1 MFSRIL
7 VANRG
12 EIALRII
19 RACKEQGIET
29 VAVYSEA
36 DRDAMYLGLADYA
49 VCIGPAQ
56 SSESYLNIPR
66 IISAAEITDVQAIHP
81 GCGFLAE
88 NAHFAEV
95 CESSNISF
103 IGPPAKVISLCGH
116 KAEAIRVAK
125 SCKIP
130 TVPGSDKVVE
140 SPDEALVVTKR
151 IGYPVIIKATG
162 GGGGKGMRVVHNDIT
177 LRNGFFIAQREA
189 GAAFK
194 NSALYIEKY
203 IEGAR
208 HIEVQILCDND
219 GRSVHLGMRDCSLQR
234 RHQKLIEESPPPG
247 LPRRVGE
254 AISKAAIKFASA
266 VNYVNAGT
274 VEFLVDRSGRFYF
287 MEMNARLQVEH
298 PVTEMVTGIDLVE
311 QQFRIANGNKLKL
324 KQNRIETKGVAIEC
338 RINAEDPD
346 DGFKPTPGTV
356 GFYSPPGGPGIRL
369 DTHIYPGYKVTPYY
383 DALIGKLIAYGKKR
397 NDAIACMRRALEEF
411 IVEGVKTTI
420 PLFRTVFGNTRFA
433 EGPVDTGFV
442 ESLFASGGAGWEPR
456 KR

>member
-19 RACKEQGIET
+19 RACKEMGVET

-36 DRDAMYLGLADYA
+36 DRNAIYLKLADYA
-49 VCIGPAQ
+49 VCIGPAM

-95 CESSNISF
+95 CESSNIRF
-103 IGPPAKVISLCGH
+103 IGPSAEAIRLCGH
-116 KAEAIRVAK
+116 KAVALKTAK

-130 TVPGSDKVVE
+130 TVPGSDKVVDAPE
-140 SPDEALVVTKR
+140 EALEVAKR
-151 IGYPVIIKATG
+151 IGYPVIIKAAG

-177 LRNGFFIAQREA
+177 LRNAFFLAQREA
-189 GAAFK
+189 EASFK
-194 NSALYIEKY
+194 DPSLYIEKY

-208 HIEVQILCDND
+208 HIEVQILFDNE
-219 GRSVHLGMRDCSLQR
+219 GNGVHLGMRDCSLQR

-254 AISKAAIKFASA
+254 AISKAALKFAAA
-266 VNYVNAGT
+266 VKYVNAGT
-274 VEFLVDRSGRFYF
+274 VEFLVDRRGRFHF

-298 PVTEMVTGIDLVE
+298 PVTEMVTGIDLVH
-311 QQFRIANGNKLKL
+311 QQLRIANGGKLRI
-324 KQNRIETKGVAIEC
+324 KQSRVETTGVAIEC
-338 RINAEDPD
+338 RINAEDPA
-346 DGFKPTPGTV
+346 DGFRPSPGKIT
-356 GFYSPPGGPGIRL
+356 FYNPPGGPGVRL
-369 DTHIYPGYKVTPYY
+369 DTHVYPGYEVPQYY
-383 DALIGKLIAYGKKR
+383 DALIGKLIVHGKR
-397 NDAIACMRRALEEF
+397 RSDAIARMRRALDEF
-411 IVEGVKTTI
+411 AIDGVKTTI
-420 PLFRTVFGNTRFA
+420 PLFRSIFGNTRFT
-433 EGPVDTGFV
+433 EGPVDTGFM
-442 ESLFASGGAGWEPR
+442 ESFVANGP
-456 KR
+456 